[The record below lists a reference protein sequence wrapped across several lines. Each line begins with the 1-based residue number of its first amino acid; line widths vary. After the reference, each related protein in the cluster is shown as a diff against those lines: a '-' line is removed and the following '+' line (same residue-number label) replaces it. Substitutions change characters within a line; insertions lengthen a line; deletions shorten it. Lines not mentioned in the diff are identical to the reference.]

1 MNKQQLFLIGTG
13 RSGTTLIQRVINTFP
28 NTMIWGEHAGFL
40 KQLSELYFFLK
51 DNPSL
56 HEFSYINPIP
66 DEKKFDLSSYN
77 NSKVW
82 QAWINWFRP
91 GDLKT
96 VFRQIVE
103 DFFCPSE
110 FEKLSIWGFKEI
122 RYGPDDRVLS
132 FLSEIYPEANF
143 LFITRDSL
151 NAIESQITTFY
162 KGKSRFTKIKRLIQL
177 PQIIKV
183 ANNWKKQNAFY
194 VKLAQEY
201 PGSHHLVRY
210 EDASDDLTVLNPIL
224 KNFNL
229 EIGEKQLEVLT
240 MKEGR
245 GTNFQLNN
253 TVHSRWKR
261 MGIVPSFLAELIVG
275 ATSLEIGYERP
286 GLLRLATLTS
296 KLLNRKG

>member
-28 NTMIWGEHAGFL
+28 DTMIWGEHAGFL
-40 KQLSELYFFLK
+40 KQLSELYFFLN

-56 HEFSYINPIP
+56 HGFSYINSIP

-77 NSKVW
+77 DSKVW

-91 GDLKT
+91 EDLKS
-96 VFRQIVE
+96 VFRKIVE

-122 RYGPDDRVLS
+122 RYGPDDRALP

-151 NAIESQITTFY
+151 NTIESQMTTFH

-177 PQIIKV
+177 PQIIRV
-183 ANNWKKQNAFY
+183 ANDWKKQNAFY
-194 VKLAQEY
+194 LKLAQEC
-201 PGSHHLVRY
+201 PSTHHLIKY
-210 EDASDDLTVLNPIL
+210 EDALDDLTLLNAIL
-224 KNFNL
+224 KKYNL
-229 EIGEKQLEVLT
+229 EIGEKQLEVIK
-240 MKEGR
+240 MKEGS
-245 GTNFQLNN
+245 GTNFQLN

-261 MGIVPSFLAELIVG
+261 MGLMPSFIAEIIVG
-275 ATSLEIGYERP
+275 STSLDLGYERP
-286 GLLRLATLTS
+286 GSLRLATLSS
-296 KLLNRKG
+296 KVLNG